1 MPKKSSIH
9 QASNFNE
16 RTKAMS
22 SKKLSI
28 TAAICISLATFPLFF
43 VSPALGDG
51 TEQPVPIEAK
61 SPPDALKKAI
71 DDAILKVKPA
81 LVRIFVVASRYENGR
96 ELKYEASGSGAI
108 ITKDGYVITN
118 HHVAG
123 RARQIVCT
131 LSDKEEVAADLIGTD
146 PLADIAVIKLRP
158 DEKKEFPFA
167 EFGDSSILR
176 VGDRVLAMGSPL
188 ALSQSVT
195 MGIVSN
201 TEVVFPEFLPERSRL
216 ILEGENVGSIVRWIG
231 HDAQIFGGNS
241 GGPLVNLRGEIVGIN
256 EISIGIS
263 GAIPGNQ
270 AKDVAEKLIKF
281 GKVSRSWFGLD
292 IQPLLRHVDH
302 KKGALVSGVMK
313 GGPAEKAGFMPGDI
327 LVKIAGKD
335 VDVSFPEEIPIVNQM
350 MMDIPV
356 GSTVDAVV
364 QRDDKEIVLSVTSQE
379 REYVMPKNAELF
391 QWGMTAR
398 NLSLM
403 DSKEM
408 KRDNRDGVMVTSVRP
423 GGPCREGEP
432 KIAAGDVIVLV
443 NGVTVKNME
452 ELQKL
457 SSEITKDKDAS
468 VPVLVTFD
476 REKERVLTVVKLRN
490 KEESQEQGIDARKA
504 WLPVATQVVTKEI
517 AENLGVPGLR
527 GMRITRVYPGCSA
540 EKAGLKVGDVITGL
554 NGEAVSPSSPED
566 GDLLD
571 EMVHRYAIGTK
582 VELSIQRG
590 ADKSALEVVLEQ
602 SPQPSKEMKKYTDK
616 DFEFTVRDVCFM
628 DDANEDTGKDC
639 SGVLVE
645 SVSEGG
651 WASLARLS
659 IGDLILAVDGRP
671 VAGTV
676 SFERE
681 MKRAMADKPKSVVF
695 KVQRAIHTMFI
706 ELEPAKA
713 DVK

>member
-1 MPKKSSIH
+1 
-9 QASNFNE
+9 
-16 RTKAMS
+16 MS
-22 SKKLSI
+22 SKKRSA
-28 TAAICISLATFPLFF
+28 TAAKFISLVILSLFA
-43 VSPALGDG
+43 VSSAWGDG
-51 TEQPVPIEAK
+51 PEPPVPVERE
-61 SPPDALKKAI
+61 SPPDTLKKAI
-71 DDAILKVKPA
+71 DDAIQRVKPS

-158 DEKKEFPFA
+158 DIKREFPAA
-167 EFGDSSILR
+167 EFGDSSLLR

-201 TEVVFPEFLPERSRL
+201 TEVVFPEYLPERSRL

-270 AKDVAEKLIKF
+270 ARDVAEKLIKS

-313 GGPAEKAGFMPGDI
+313 GAPADKAGFLPGDI
-327 LVKIAGKD
+327 LIKIAGKD

-356 GSTVDAVV
+356 GRTVDAVV
-364 QRDDKEIVLSVTSQE
+364 RRDDKEVVMQLTSQE
-379 REYVMPKNAELF
+379 REYVMQKNAELF

-408 KRDNRDGVMVTSVRP
+408 KRDARDGAMVTSVRP
-423 GGPCREGEP
+423 GGPCREGDP
-432 KIAAGDVIVLV
+432 KIASGDVIVEV
-443 NGVTVKNME
+443 NGVAVKSVE
-452 ELQKL
+452 ELLKL
-457 SSEITKDKDAS
+457 SGEITKDKDAP

-476 REKERVLTVVKLRN
+476 REKERFLTVVKLRN
-490 KEESQEQGIDARKA
+490 KEDAQEQGIDVRKA

-517 AENLGVPGLR
+517 AESLGNPGLS
-527 GMRITRVYPGCSA
+527 GMRITRVYPGGSA
-540 EKAGLKVGDVITGL
+540 EKAGLLVGDVITGI
-554 NGEAVSPSSPED
+554 NGEAVSPTSAED
-566 GDLLD
+566 ADLLD
-571 EMVHRYAIGTK
+571 EMVHRYAIGSK
-582 VELSIQRG
+582 VELNIQRG
-590 ADKSALEVVLEQ
+590 VGKSAIEAVLEQ

-628 DDANEDTGKDC
+628 DDAREDAAKECG
-639 SGVLVE
+639 GVLVE

-659 IGDLILAVDGRP
+659 IGDLILAIDGRP

-676 SFERE
+676 SFEKE

-695 KVQRAIHTMFI
+695 KVLRAIHTMFI